1 LVIALAIPRE
11 ALRVIPNR
19 RELILA
25 ALVTEDFALR
35 FSSSLRMLLLVV
47 IAVFGLV
54 TLASAGITD
63 PDPGVVPEPTS
74 VLIWLGLMGVV
85 SAVTGRRG
93 RRE

>member
-1 LVIALAIPRE
+1 M
-11 ALRVIPNR
+11 
-19 RELILA
+19 
-25 ALVTEDFALR
+25 EDFALR

-47 IAVFGLV
+47 IAVLGLA
-54 TLASAGITD
+54 TLASAGITDPPD